1 MLTLKFESFAFIS
14 DRYTFKFTEKIYE
27 TEAQN
32 QVCNINMYMET
43 GISNLRIWND
53 DPTKKRV
60 LPLFQIATQLNSK
73 KKYMKRRFR
82 FKSET

>member
-43 GISNLRIWND
+43 GISNLRI
-53 DPTKKRV
+53 
-60 LPLFQIATQLNSK
+60 
-73 KKYMKRRFR
+73 
-82 FKSET
+82 